1 MMRLNVHAVLKRPI
15 LTEKSTRGI
24 ELRDAYVFEV
34 APEANKIMVKA
45 AVEELF
51 DVKVRKVNIRM
62 KKGKRKRVGRF
73 VGYGKDRKEAIVTL
87 KAGHKID
94 VY

>member
-1 MMRLNVHAVLKRPI
+1 MTVNLHTILRRPV

-24 ELRDAYVFEV
+24 EARSAYVFEV
-34 APEANKIMVKA
+34 APDANKILVRR

-51 DVKVRKVNIRM
+51 GVKVLKVNMRVR
-62 KKGKRKRVGRF
+62 KGKRKRVGRSTGF
-73 VGYGKDRKEAIVTL
+73 GKDRKEAIVTL
-87 KAGHKID
+87 RPGQKID

>member
-1 MMRLNVHAVLKRPI
+1 MQVNAHAILRRPI

-24 ELRDAYVFEV
+24 ESLNAYVFEV
-34 APEANKIMVKA
+34 AANANKLTVKV

-51 DVKVRKVNIRM
+51 DVKVEKVNVRVR
-62 KKGKRKRVGRF
+62 KGKQKRVGRS

-87 KAGHKID
+87 KPGQKID